1 MSEKKV
7 RGIYCTEEEREL
19 LKQYLQKI
27 RLGIQ
32 DDDVKVKVPDWVNDG
47 LRDHSEQLE
56 QVWSVL
62 NQIAKINKDGT
73 WSIKQP
79 VESKP
84 PAVSATELCK
94 QILDK
99 NSAGLNF

>member
-1 MSEKKV
+1 MKKTYS
-7 RGIYCTEEEREL
+7 IYCDEEQIVQVRAFL
-19 LKQYLQKI
+19 DQLNGKSTKNLVI
-27 RLGIQ
+27 
-32 DDDVKVKVPDWVNDG
+32 KVPDWVNDG

-62 NQIAKINKDGT
+62 NQIAKVNKDRT

-84 PAVSATELCK
+84 TVSATELCK